1 MQSPPKKELKLL
13 PYKSFSKLS
22 LFFARVCSVF
32 FMLKKNQ
39 RLKNNRAFTAT
50 FKNGHVLSGKFVKIF
65 CGKEKTKD
73 IPTKAGFVV
82 SKKIHKRAVVRN
94 KIKRRL
100 REIFSVYLK
109 SRDITC
115 MSLIFL
121 AKQECVDANFDELK
135 KSVFENLND
144 LYPNLT

>member
-1 MQSPPKKELKLL
+1 M
-13 PYKSFSKLS
+13 
-22 LFFARVCSVF
+22 F

-65 CGKEKTKD
+65 CGKEKTND

-100 REIFSVYLK
+100 REIFLMYSK
-109 SRDITC
+109 SRNFTC

-121 AKQECVDANFDELK
+121 AKQTCIDVDFDELK
-135 KSVFENLND
+135 NSVFENLNE
-144 LYPNLT
+144 LYPNLS